1 MVVCPGCGARNEAD
15 ARICDWCGRPFV
27 DEQRQLTA
35 PWLIPATI
43 GAISLLAVVTI
54 VAALLGA
61 RSATPRATADV
72 AASTVSITEVTEQP
86 TAVAAAPDIV
96 TAAPEPEQTP
106 GPDLGFARI
115 ANTGGVGAFIRR
127 DPQANAPGLVAL
139 RDGAVVRIVGSD
151 TTVANRVWRNVE
163 DQRGNRGW
171 TPAEYLTASDAG
183 F

>member
-1 MVVCPGCGARNEAD
+1 M
-15 ARICDWCGRPFV
+15 CDWCGRPFV
-27 DEQRQLTA
+27 AEQRQITA

-54 VAALLGA
+54 IAALLGA

-72 AASTVSITEVTEQP
+72 AASTVSITEMTEP
-86 TAVAAAPDIV
+86 PSAAAPLPEV
-96 TAAPEPEQTP
+96 SAAAPEPEQALVP
-106 GPDLGFARI
+106 ELGFARI

-127 DPQANAPGLVAL
+127 DPQANAQGLVAL
-139 RDGAVVRIVGSD
+139 RDGAVVRIVGAD
-151 TTVANRVWRNVE
+151 TTVGNRVWRNVE

-171 TPAEYLTASDAG
+171 TPAEYLASSDTG

>member
-27 DEQRQLTA
+27 AEQRQITA

-54 VAALLGA
+54 IAALLGA

-72 AASTVSITEVTEQP
+72 AASTASITEVAQP
-86 TAVAAAPDIV
+86 TTAEAPAPEAAAPP
-96 TAAPEPEQTP
+96 AEAEPGPAPE
-106 GPDLGFARI
+106 FARI
-115 ANTGGVGAFIRR
+115 ANTGGAGAFIRR
-127 DPQANAPGLVAL
+127 DPQANAPGLIAL
-139 RDGAVVRIVGSD
+139 RDGAVVRVVGAD
-151 TTVANRVWRNVE
+151 TTVANRLWRNVE

-171 TPAEYLTASDAG
+171 TPAEYLAPSDTG